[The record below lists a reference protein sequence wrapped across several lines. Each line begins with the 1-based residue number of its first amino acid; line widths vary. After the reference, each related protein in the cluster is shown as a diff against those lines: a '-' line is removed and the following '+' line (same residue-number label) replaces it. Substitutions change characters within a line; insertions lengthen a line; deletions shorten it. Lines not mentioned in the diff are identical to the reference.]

1 MWKTEVNSFPDFLMH
16 CKCTSIELPSY
27 PHGVLLAS
35 REAVWSILLYFSLVI
50 NIESRESM
58 SKLCKQK
65 FGAVLTA

>member
-1 MWKTEVNSFPDFLMH
+1 MWKTEANSFPDFLMH

-35 REAVWSILLYFSLVI
+35 REAVWSIFLHFSLVI
-50 NIESRESM
+50 NIESRENV